1 MSRFDSAKNKTIIGK
16 ATFRFNPKNITLKYF
31 KIYTLG
37 CKVND
42 ADSRELAGLLWAQGW
57 REATELESPAWVIVN
72 SCAVTLPAITK
83 TRRLVNQLKKKFP
96 EAKLILTG
104 CYPKIYLK
112 QKQKFNSKESLGAD
126 EIIFNSKQ
134 LVARAEKIIQQSLSN
149 GGGKIDSERKITC
162 QQNASPLNKR
172 ARYFLKIQDGCN
184 QFCSYCVIPYA
195 RNRIVNKSKAK
206 IVKEVEQ
213 AIEAGYREIVLCG
226 IHLGRFSFQ
235 SDGIGTGED
244 LAKLLKDLIKI
255 KGLGRLRLS
264 SIEITEVTAELIA
277 LIKNSARICPHL
289 HISLQSGSDK
299 ILCSM
304 KRPYRKKLFLEKVR
318 QIINAIPQLALTTD
332 VIVGFPGET
341 DDDFSET
348 MDFVKKIGFAKV
360 HVFPFSPH
368 KKAPA
373 GKFKNQVDTHL
384 KKKRA
389 AALREPAGQ
398 LEKRYLLGLQ
408 GKKVKIVAEKIVGQE
423 VVGRSEYY
431 CEATAKIETKNIKRG
446 QLIMTRL

>member
-1 MSRFDSAKNKTIIGK
+1 MFC
-16 ATFRFNPKNITLKYF
+16 FNPKNIRLKYF

-42 ADSRELAGLLWAQGW
+42 ADSRELAGLLLAKGW
-57 REATELESPAWVIVN
+57 SEATESKSPAWVIVN

-83 TRRLVNQLKKKFP
+83 TRRLVNQLKNKFP

-112 QKQKFNSKESLGAD
+112 QKQEFNSKENLGAD
-126 EIIFNSKQ
+126 EIIFDSKQ
-134 LVARAEKIIQQSLSN
+134 LVARAEKFIQQSLSDE
-149 GGGKIDSERKITC
+149 GEVIR
-162 QQNASPLNKR
+162 QQNVSPLNKR

-206 IVKEVEQ
+206 IVEEVER

-277 LIKNSARICPHL
+277 LIKKSARICPHL

-299 ILCSM
+299 ILRSM
-304 KRPYRKKLFLEKVR
+304 KRPYRKKLFLEKVK
-318 QIINAIPQLALTTD
+318 QIRNAIPQLALTTD

-341 DDDFSET
+341 DNDFSET

-368 KKAPA
+368 EKAPA
-373 GKFKNQVDTHL
+373 GKLKNQVDIHL

-389 AALREPAGQ
+389 TALRKLAGQ
-398 LEKRYLLGLQ
+398 LEKKYLLGLQ
-408 GKKVKIVAEKIVGQE
+408 GKKVQIVAEKVVGQE

-446 QLIMTRL
+446 QLIKTRL